1 MVPGNKKQE
10 LAVLPGLG
18 SIGTHMNRRVFIGG
32 LCAASMTG
40 LVGGAESI
48 IPANCYFTIVNHWHQ
63 TGVGWYFREGFV
75 GKKHYKQAFSTF
87 YGVQK
92 TIDMIRQFPW
102 LTICLEFD
110 SHAFEAIQDE
120 DPDFVQNIFRPLV
133 LSGQIDIIGATYSQ
147 PYESLVGWQSN
158 VRQFIEGRAI
168 VREVLGKS
176 VDSFLAEE
184 ISFHPQMPQ
193 LLRLCGFKNASLNVQ
208 NNGSLPLVK
217 KAVINWE
224 GTDGSTIPA
233 IPYNPWNIS
242 LDKQYQSLAETANS
256 AAESERALLAIWDE
270 VWPPGIDWGSS
281 YLPYA
286 EGIQSLRNKGLSSL
300 GFSEYMSR
308 RCGPGVDLELHR
320 FKLDDGTFLFGWP
333 QNKGML
339 WAEIGGWGYEGD
351 GLFKENRRLENELHA
366 TELMLS
372 LLPDPDRS
380 KRLRSYWKKLMLTQQ
395 HDCFMAA
402 GYPAEYE
409 GTLTT
414 NFEVAR
420 MMAREVDSGARQL
433 RQEVA
438 ERMANKQAGAPQA
451 QVTYVNPAGVPVRQP
466 VVLEVE
472 AGDSVG
478 YLLEHRGE
486 KVELQRLEP
495 ECVNDNPRFVGIVD
509 LPPCGVKTY
518 ELKRSSAPPAVPSR
532 QTEEIENEYYSI
544 KWDNSSKAFI
554 ILDKSRGRS
563 VLFRPFKGEIT
574 QINETFWASPN
585 VNAKFRAKS
594 FDEISYSSAVE
605 AGPTRSALAVRG
617 SILTQTQT
625 EEPAAW
631 VTARAL
637 LHKELPKVDII
648 AELHTYPRMRFLALA
663 ECEFG
668 PGETKVVRD
677 FPFGEEESH
686 NEQFSALNYVRLQS
700 SDFALLLAHGG
711 TQQFFRERH
720 GGQFLLRNMI
730 GREVL
735 KGSYRWSWSVTTGS
749 SFTAAESYRFAEESR
764 GPIIQ
769 RGSGLPI
776 SSRSMV
782 SVNDPAI
789 VIFRLAADSK
799 RLNVWLI
806 NYGDESKRGELTF
819 TAPLQTCGRVDFEG
833 KPLKEL
839 PAVLDE
845 TKKRI
850 RLNLSPWE
858 MAALDV
864 ELG

>member
-1 MVPGNKKQE
+1 MAG
-10 LAVLPGLG
+10 LA
-18 SIGTHMNRRVFIGG
+18 
-32 LCAASMTG
+32 
-40 LVGGAESI
+40 GGAEGL
-48 IPANCYFTIVNHWHQ
+48 IPANSYFTIVNHWHQ
-63 TGVGWYFREGFV
+63 SGVGWYFREGSV
-75 GKKHYKQAFSTF
+75 GKKHYKQAFSIF

-92 TIDMIRQFPW
+92 TIDMLRQFPW

-120 DPDFVQNIFRPLV
+120 DPDFVQNILRPMV
-133 LSGQIDIIGATYSQ
+133 SSGRIDIIGATYSQ
-147 PYESLVGWQSN
+147 PYESVVGWQSN
-158 VRQFIEGRAI
+158 VRQFLEGRAI
-168 VREVLGKS
+168 VREALGKTI
-176 VDSFLAEE
+176 DSFLAEE

-242 LDKQYQSLAETANS
+242 LDKQYQSLAATANS

-300 GFSEYMSR
+300 GFSEYMNR
-308 RCGPGVDLELHR
+308 RCGPGVDLEPHR

-351 GLFKENRRLENELHA
+351 GLLKENRRLEHELSA
-366 TELMLS
+366 TELLLS
-372 LLPDPDRS
+372 LLPDADRA

-420 MMAREVDSGARQL
+420 MMAREVDSGTRQL

-438 ERMANKQAGAPQA
+438 RGLANQHAGGRQP
-451 QVTYVNPAGVPVRQP
+451 QVTCINPAGIQVRQP
-466 VVLEVE
+466 VVLELE
-472 AGDSVG
+472 GKDGAG
-478 YLLEHRGE
+478 YLLEHRDE
-486 KVELQRLEP
+486 RVELQRLEP
-495 ECVNDNPRFVGIVD
+495 ECVNENPRFVGIVD

-518 ELKRSSAPPAVPSR
+518 ELKRSSAPPLAPSR
-532 QTEEIENEYYSI
+532 QSERIENEYYSI
-544 KWDNSSKAFI
+544 KWDNSGKAFV

-563 VLFRPFKGEIT
+563 FLFRPFKGEIT
-574 QINETFWASPN
+574 HINETFWASPN
-585 VNAKFRAKS
+585 VNEKFRAKS
-594 FDEISYSSAVE
+594 FDEIPYSSVVE
-605 AGPTRSALAVRG
+605 AAGPTRFALAVRG
-617 SILTQTQT
+617 NILTQTQT

-637 LHKELPKVDII
+637 LHRGLPKVEII

-668 PGETKVVRD
+668 PGEIKVMRD

-700 SDFALLLAHGG
+700 SDFVILLAHGG
-711 TQQFFRERH
+711 TQQFFSERA

-749 SFTAAESYRFAEESR
+749 SFTATESYRFAEESR
-764 GPIIQ
+764 GAIVQ
-769 RGSGLPI
+769 RGTGLPV
-776 SSRSMV
+776 SSRSLV
-782 SVNDPAI
+782 SVNDPAF
-789 VIFRLAADSK
+789 VIFRVGSDSG
-799 RLNVWLI
+799 RLNVWLM
-806 NYGDESKRGELTF
+806 NYCNETKKGELTF
-819 TAPLQTCGRVDFEG
+819 AVPLRTCRRVDFEG
-833 KPLKEL
+833 RSLEDSLMPIDDSK
-839 PAVLDE
+839 V
-845 TKKRI
+845 RI
-850 RLNLSPWE
+850 SLNLSPWK

-864 ELG
+864 ELE